1 MATKVVA
8 EVTYAEMRRRARVL
22 REEGLSFD
30 DIADALGRTRA
41 TVKEWLTGEV
51 LCPAEKTE
59 IEVTI
64 DDIVA
69 FCGEP
74 SYVEG
79 DDRAATFDA
88 KPLAAWVL
96 KRRDEWG
103 SWDLLALGSG
113 LDVRILTRVVKQ
125 KKVSLRVIDE
135 ITTAL
140 DYTAA
145 LLYPEQYAEM

>member
-22 REEGLSFD
+22 REEGLSF
-30 DIADALGRTRA
+30 
-41 TVKEWLTGEV
+41 
-51 LCPAEKTE
+51 
-59 IEVTI
+59 